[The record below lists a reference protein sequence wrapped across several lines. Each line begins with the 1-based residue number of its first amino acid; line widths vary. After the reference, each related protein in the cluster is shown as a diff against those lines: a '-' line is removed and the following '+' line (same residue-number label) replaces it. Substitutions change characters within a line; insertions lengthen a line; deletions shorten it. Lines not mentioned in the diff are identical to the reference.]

1 MRGNDHIVLEFKGRY
16 LREVGVAGMT
26 STLLVAFAFL
36 AGASAPAAVVECPNE
51 IIRAEQG
58 STDLPECRAYEMVTP
73 PVKGSG
79 EPAPIVNEVFEGR
92 EAKPLSPGALP
103 VAEGA
108 QAAEDG
114 ERMAWNSEPLPGAA
128 APGRG
133 YLSTRG
139 AGGWTSEDVVPSMSP
154 LNGLLCPRVLGV
166 SAWSPDLTS
175 SILDLPAG
183 PIRGFFGEGAPE
195 ECGNDEPRLV
205 PGEPEH
211 FRNLFLH
218 DDLNGS
224 NRLVNVTP
232 ADVVWPEPSAEGSR
246 NFHSPASFLAGSD
259 DFSHVVFEEELDLT
273 PEVPIGFPG
282 GDELYE
288 WSDGKVS
295 LVSIL
300 PDGTAVHGSLAGA
313 TKNHT
318 VGAGLGTG
326 GALNVAQSRHAVS
339 ADGSRIFF
347 EAEGN
352 LYVREHADQPQSAIA
367 SGSTAVNGEQ
377 CTEPEK
383 ACTVQ
388 LDASQGGSGTGG
400 GKWLAASEDGG
411 TVLLTDEN
419 DLTGSATAIAN
430 EPDLYE
436 YDFEAPQGERLKDLT
451 IDTSEPADVQGL
463 SGVSEDGS
471 YAYFVAEGQLVAG
484 KGTSGQP
491 NLYLIHGGV
500 TTFIATLDLAAD
512 ECDWTQDAQCS
523 GVVSPE
529 PHVES
534 GLTSRV
540 SENGVFLG
548 FNSVRD
554 LTGYD
559 NTDAN
564 TGKPDIEIYLYDAGA
579 GRLSCASC
587 KPDGS
592 RPTTG
597 AAIKWPSSPN
607 AGVWN
612 NAYLPRNVSEDGQVF
627 FETSEALLARD
638 GNGLRD
644 VYQYENGQ
652 LSLLSTG
659 TGEAGSY
666 FLDATPDGADVFF
679 ATTQRLVGRDT
690 DGLYDYYD
698 ARVDGGFPEPPPSPP
713 PCAGESCRGP
723 ATAAAGGPSPGT
735 TSLVGPG
742 NPRPVKCPKGEKRK
756 HGKCAKPASRPKKR
770 HKHQK
775 RQSRK
780 HHSRKGHG
788 KAGRGQGGLPDDRK

>member
-1 MRGNDHIVLEFKGRY
+1 MNVSSKQHLLGAAGGPEL
-16 LREVGVAGMT
+16 VGALMVAI
-26 STLLVAFAFL
+26 TLLLGGATP
-36 AGASAPAAVVECPNE
+36 ASASERVTGSECPNE
-51 IIRAEQG
+51 SRRVEQG
-58 STDLPECRAYEMVTP
+58 STELPDCRAYEKVTP

-79 EPAPIVNEVFEGR
+79 EPAPIIGEMLEGR
-92 EAKPLSPGALP
+92 EGKPLSPGALP

-114 ERMAWNSEPLPGAA
+114 DRMAWISEPLPGATD
-128 APGRG
+128 PGLSH
-133 YLSTRG
+133 LSTRG
-139 AGGWTSEDVVPSMSP
+139 AGGWTSEDLVPSMSP
-154 LNGLLCPRVLGV
+154 LNGLLCPRLLGIT
-166 SAWSPDLTS
+166 ALSPDLTR

-183 PIRGFFGEGAPE
+183 PPRGFLGEGTSE

-218 DDLNGS
+218 DNLDGS

-232 ADVVWPEPSAEGSR
+232 ADVIWPEPTESPQPY
-246 NFHSPASFLAGSD
+246 SPASFLAGSD
-259 DFSHVVFEEELDLT
+259 DLSHIVFEEELKLT
-273 PEVPIGFPG
+273 PDAPTGFPG

-288 WSDGKVS
+288 WSGGKVS

-318 VGAGLGTG
+318 TGAGLGIG
-326 GALNVAQSRHAVS
+326 GALNIAQPRHAVS

-347 EAEGN
+347 EARGN

-388 LDASQGGSGTGG
+388 LDASQGGTGTGG

-411 TVLLTDEN
+411 TVFFTDEN
-419 DLTGSATAIAN
+419 ELTSSATAIAN

-451 IDTSEPADVQGL
+451 IDASEPADVQGL

-471 YAYFVAEGQLVAG
+471 YAYFVAGGQLVAG
-484 KGTSGQP
+484 KGTKGQA
-491 NLYLIHGGV
+491 NLYLFHDGV

-523 GVVSPE
+523 GLVDPTHN
-529 PHVES
+529 HVES

-548 FNSVRD
+548 FNSVRE

-564 TGKPDIEIYLYDAGA
+564 TGKPDIEIYLYDATA

-587 KPDGS
+587 EPDGS

-597 AAIKWPSSPN
+597 AAIKWPSTPN
-607 AGVWN
+607 TGYWN

-627 FETSEALLARD
+627 FETSEALLPGD
-638 GNGLRD
+638 SNGRQD
-644 VYQYENGQ
+644 VYEYENDQ
-652 LSLLSTG
+652 LSLLSSG

-679 ATTQRLVGRDT
+679 ATAQRLVGRDI

-698 ARVDGGFPEPPPSPP
+698 ARVGGGFPEPSPP
-713 PCAGESCRGP
+713 PPPCTGESCRGP
-723 ATAAAGGPSPGT
+723 AGAAASATPPGT
-735 TSLVGPG
+735 ASLVGPG
-742 NPRPVKCPKGEKRK
+742 NPRPAGCPKGAKRK
-756 HGKCAKPASRPKKR
+756 HGKCVKPAHHQPKKR
-770 HKHQK
+770 HSHKKRHSQK
-775 RQSRK
+775 R
-780 HHSRKGHG
+780 HSPKGHG
-788 KAGRGQGGLPDDRK
+788 KAGRGQRRAFR

>member
-1 MRGNDHIVLEFKGRY
+1 MKGKDQIVLELKGRY

-26 STLLVAFAFL
+26 STLLVAFAL
-36 AGASAPAAVVECPNE
+36 LTIGSAPAAAVECPNE
-51 IIRAEQG
+51 ILRAEQG
-58 STDLPECRAYEMVTP
+58 STDLPDCRAYEMVTP

-79 EPAPIVNEVFEGR
+79 EPAPIVNEAFEGR

-114 ERMAWNSEPLPGAA
+114 DRMAWNSEPLPGAA

-139 AGGWTSEDVVPSMSP
+139 AGGWTSEDLVPSMSP

-183 PIRGFFGEGAPE
+183 GPGRGFVGEGAPE

-205 PGEPEH
+205 LGEPEH

-218 DDLNGS
+218 DDLDGS

-232 ADVVWPEPSAEGSR
+232 ADVVWPEPSAEEVKNR
-246 NFHSPASFLAGSD
+246 TNFYSPASFLAGSD
-259 DFSHVVFEEELDLT
+259 DLSHVVFEEELKLT
-273 PEVPIGFPG
+273 PDAPIGFRG

-288 WSDGKVS
+288 WTGGEVR

-300 PDGTAVHGSLAGA
+300 PETEGVGGTAVHGSLAGA

-347 EAEGN
+347 EAEGG
-352 LYVREHADQPQSAIA
+352 LYLREDGERTVQVDGSRGGTGAGGGGHFRVA
-367 SGSTAVNGEQ
+367 SVDGARVFFTDAQRLTPDSTAEEG
-377 CTEPEK
+377 
-383 ACTVQ
+383 
-388 LDASQGGSGTGG
+388 
-400 GKWLAASEDGG
+400 
-411 TVLLTDEN
+411 
-419 DLTGSATAIAN
+419 

-436 YDFEAPQGERLKDLT
+436 YDVASDRLTDLT
-451 IDTSEPADVQGL
+451 ADASEAADVLGV
-463 SGVSEDGS
+463 SGASEDGS
-471 YAYFVAEGQLVAG
+471 YLYFVALGALTGAPNSHG
-484 KGTSGQP
+484 NAAMAGQP
-491 NLYLIHGGV
+491 NLYLHHDGV

-523 GVVSPE
+523 GLVDPTNN
-529 PHVES
+529 HVES

-548 FNSVRD
+548 FNSVRE

-587 KPDGS
+587 EPDGS

-612 NAYLPRNVSEDGQVF
+612 SAYLPRNVSEDGQVF
-627 FETSEALLARD
+627 FETSEALLPRD

-644 VYQYENGQ
+644 IYQYENGQ

-666 FLDATPDGADVFF
+666 FLDAASDGADVFF
-679 ATTQRLVGRDT
+679 ATNQRLVGRDT

-698 ARVDGGFPEPPPSPP
+698 ARVDGGFPEPPPPPP
-713 PCAGESCRGP
+713 PCTGESCRGP
-723 ATAAAGGPSPGT
+723 AAAAAGGPPPGT
-735 TSLVGPG
+735 ASLAGPG
-742 NPRPVKCPKGEKRK
+742 NPRPAKCPKGAKRRHGRCVK
-756 HGKCAKPASRPKKR
+756 HANHR
-770 HKHQK
+770 HKNRHGHKK
-775 RQSRK
+775 RQSHKR
-780 HHSRKGHG
+780 HSHKAHG
-788 KAGRGQGGLPDDRK
+788 KAGRGQGGVSR